1 MDNVYSK
8 DIFEYTKLGDNFG
21 YLEIDGRIIP
31 VYTIVNDKLL
41 GEIELNEF
49 LEYNVNSVIKYYN
62 QFKVEENGIKKNPK
76 RYLAK

>member
-1 MDNVYSK
+1 MGVYSK
-8 DIFEYTKLGDNFG
+8 DIFKYTKLGENFG

-31 VYTIVNDKLL
+31 VYTIINDKLL

-62 QFKVEENGIKKNPK
+62 QFKEEENGLKKNPK